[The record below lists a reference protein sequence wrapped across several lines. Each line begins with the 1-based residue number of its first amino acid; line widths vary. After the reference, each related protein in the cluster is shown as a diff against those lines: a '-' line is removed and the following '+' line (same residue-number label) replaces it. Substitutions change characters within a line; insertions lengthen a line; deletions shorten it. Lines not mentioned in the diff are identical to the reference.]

1 MGCNIEKDSR
11 VETELNKK
19 RVDQLVMSATGA
31 D

>member
-19 RVDQLVMSATGA
+19 RVDQLVMSSMGA